1 MRLEVNSPDRFIVG
15 TVGEPGERAFY
26 IQVIKDK
33 RTLSVA
39 VEKEQVRAI
48 VSRLE
53 LIIAEIRKMNPLEIM
68 ERVSPD
74 DAPLESPVDS
84 LFDIGAIS
92 LAWNESKK
100 LMSCELFEIEGGE
113 GLDSDRENAEQVL
126 VVEFSLGMAQAFCVR
141 SAAVV
146 NAGRLPCPFC
156 SIPIDP
162 RGHLCPRANGYRR

>member
-1 MRLEVNSPDRFIVG
+1 MRFEVNTPDRFIVG
-15 TVGEPGERAFY
+15 TVGEPGERAFH

-48 VSRLE
+48 VARME
-53 LIIAEIRKMNPLEIM
+53 LIIAEIKKVNPLEFMDRIA
-68 ERVSPD
+68 PD

-92 LAWNESKK
+92 LSWNEQRKIM
-100 LMSCELFEIEGGE
+100 LCELFEIEGGE
-113 GLDSDRENAEQVL
+113 GLVDESQDIEQVL
-126 VVEFSLGMAQAFCVR
+126 AIEFSLGMAQAFCVR
-141 SAAVV
+141 STAVV